1 MHKKHLK
8 QNSIVVHSVT
18 VCPPTKKI
26 KNKSTVVKTGRYWV
40 LELEKGLIAILRRKM
55 YHLYVDVL
63 TPTKKQQ

>member
-26 KNKSTVVKTGRYWV
+26 KNKSTVVKTGRY
-40 LELEKGLIAILRRKM
+40 
-55 YHLYVDVL
+55 
-63 TPTKKQQ
+63 